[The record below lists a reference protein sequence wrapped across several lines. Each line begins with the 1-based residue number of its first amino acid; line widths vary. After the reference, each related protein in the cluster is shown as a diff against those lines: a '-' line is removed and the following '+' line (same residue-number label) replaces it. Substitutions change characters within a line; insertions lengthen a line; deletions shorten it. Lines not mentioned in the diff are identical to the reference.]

1 MVMGNMSAMAQ
12 NNYARPNE
20 ALTALLRLTVPPI
33 AISFLESP
41 PGNLPR
47 PGGTMPAPTPDGRTG
62 AVVAGCVFWMMATE
76 RAFAT
81 VAADHD
87 NCNVGSFTHG
97 FKSLAET
104 AKGADVAALLET
116 RWVTPEAV
124 GQIASVSR
132 KPGAIAYGPLAT
144 TAIDPDVVFLRV
156 NAKQVMLLHE
166 ACPDLRFEGK
176 PQCHIVALAKE
187 KGDLA
192 VSTGCMLSRVR
203 TGMSNNEMTFAV
215 SGHRLGEL
223 IERLKAARAADMQVA
238 AYAAADAKRFTSPG

>member
-1 MVMGNMSAMAQ
+1 MVTETFSAMAQ

-20 ALTALLRLTVPPI
+20 VLTALLGLTVPPI

-41 PGNLPR
+41 PDDLPR

-62 AVVAGCVFWMMATE
+62 AVAAGCVFWMMATE
-76 RAFAT
+76 RAFTT
-81 VAADHD
+81 VAADHG

-97 FKSLAET
+97 FKSLAEA

-132 KPGAIAYGPLAT
+132 KPGVIAYGPLAT
-144 TAIDPDVVFLRV
+144 TTIDPDVVFLRV
-156 NAKQVMLLHE
+156 NGKQVMLLHE

-203 TGMSNNEMTFAV
+203 TGMSSNEMTFAV
-215 SGHRLGEL
+215 PGHRLGEL
-223 IERLKAARAADMQVA
+223 IAQLKAARAANVQVA

>member
-1 MVMGNMSAMAQ
+1 MPINFSGMVMGNMSAMAQ

-223 IERLKAARAADMQVA
+223 IERRRSFRRGRTTAVTR
-238 AYAAADAKRFTSPG
+238 S